1 MKLQMTIILELS
13 SCKLI
18 MLNFIS
24 GNLELL
30 EPQNSTWLAP
40 HELSTINRA
49 PVNRPAV
56 KTINT
61 SLVQRDLN
69 Q

>member
-1 MKLQMTIILELS
+1 
-13 SCKLI
+13 

-49 PVNRPAV
+49 PVDRLAV

-69 Q
+69 HERKTSINGMLLS